1 MSKQDK
7 LTLWRDYRDYLEP
20 DQVKE
25 FLSYVETEIEKWH
38 DYEPSTYLYDRFTW
52 YVHWDWFNQ
61 YENDQFYDTFM
72 DPFEEQFGE
81 EEWYDHDQA
90 YEILRELMYDMDK
103 YDADIDHF
111 DKDYNFY
118 LLTNPELTYELYD
131 EQIPVVEY
139 KHKYLKSLQR
149 SQDWTAHSISMERLL
164 YSGWYN
170 GLGICI
176 MLNISL
182 FDMINIMKSNRLT
195 VKKGTDV
202 YMFNPYIWT
211 GWDTTE
217 LTSDWTFR
225 LNLDEI
231 GFGVDWAKRWPWW
244 YCPSDVYWRVH
255 SYFDKNRITFKS
267 LRK

>member
-1 MSKQDK
+1 
-7 LTLWRDYRDYLEP
+7 
-20 DQVKE
+20 
-25 FLSYVETEIEKWH
+25 
-38 DYEPSTYLYDRFTW
+38 
-52 YVHWDWFNQ
+52 
-61 YENDQFYDTFM
+61 M

-164 YSGWYN
+164 YSG
-170 GLGICI
+170 
-176 MLNISL
+176 
-182 FDMINIMKSNRLT
+182 
-195 VKKGTDV
+195 
-202 YMFNPYIWT
+202 
-211 GWDTTE
+211 
-217 LTSDWTFR
+217 
-225 LNLDEI
+225 
-231 GFGVDWAKRWPWW
+231 
-244 YCPSDVYWRVH
+244 
-255 SYFDKNRITFKS
+255 
-267 LRK
+267 